1 MISDPHG
8 ENPYKETFL
17 VLLPFNIPLCIL
29 VLMLGSIVFAYYW
42 KNRGKLTNKIFLVIT
57 AADLV
62 MCVGHV
68 ILMSCVALLSGD
80 MITISAVSIFTVLYE
95 VFSLLGYAISVYFNT
110 MLAVLRTIKITF
122 PFYQV
127 KIKILLTASAL
138 YITVLLILM
147 AVDLW
152 YITDEAPFLIT
163 VPWLFLWF
171 NVNTAFIGHNFAYG
185 LYFLVLPDS
194 TPFSDLILS
203 SNLLAGFDH
212 LALSLVVLVT
222 LLVQCIVTG
231 HRAAVQD
238 PDQPALTDWSHV
250 NKTVTILS
258 SIFIFCNSGVATLQ
272 IIYGGIPSFSDESQF
287 NFFYVFQLMV
297 STTLPLCNALLTPL
311 VLLLRSQEMRGN
323 VARMMRQFAA
333 VPSQ

>member
-1 MISDPHG
+1 MSHS
-8 ENPYKETFL
+8 ENTYKKTFL
-17 VLLPFNIPLCIL
+17 FLLPFNIPLCIL
-29 VLMLGSIVFAYYW
+29 VLFLGSIVLVYYW

-68 ILMSCVALLSGD
+68 VLISCVALLSRD
-80 MITISAVSIFTVLYE
+80 IITISAASVCTILYE

-127 KIKILLTASAL
+127 KIKILLAISTL

-147 AVDLW
+147 AADVWEIVDLHSF
-152 YITDEAPFLIT
+152 YFNR
-163 VPWLFLWF
+163 PWLFLWS
-171 NVNTAFIGHNFAYG
+171 NVNVAFIGH
-185 LYFLVLPDS
+185 YFGYILFLLVLPED
-194 TPFSDLILS
+194 TPYSDMILT
-203 SNLLAGFDH
+203 SNLLAGFLH
-212 LALSLVVLVT
+212 LTLSLVVLIT
-222 LLVQCIVTG
+222 LLVQCIVTR
-231 HRAAVQD
+231 HRAAAQD
-238 PDQPALTDWSHV
+238 PDQPVLTDWSHV

-258 SIFIFCNSGVATLQ
+258 SIFIICNSGVATLQ

-287 NFFYVFQLMV
+287 NIFYVFQLMV

-323 VARMMRQFAA
+323 VARMLRQFAA
-333 VPSQ
+333 VPSP